1 LRQSE
6 PRTGQ
11 EIVLGRGSSYLPG
24 AFGLRHAQAGN
35 ASSVSEVPD
44 TVKGLRLRAAM
55 SLPELAA
62 ELGIPEQ
69 ELEQLE
75 KMTVLPDRWCLQF
88 AAYFGVR
95 PEDIRGCAS

>member
-1 LRQSE
+1 
-6 PRTGQ
+6 
-11 EIVLGRGSSYLPG
+11 
-24 AFGLRHAQAGN
+24 
-35 ASSVSEVPD
+35 VSEVPN
-44 TVKGLRLRAAM
+44 TVRKLRLRAAM

-75 KMTVLPDRWCLQF
+75 KLEMLPRRWCLAF

-95 PEDIRGCAS
+95 PEDIRGCDS